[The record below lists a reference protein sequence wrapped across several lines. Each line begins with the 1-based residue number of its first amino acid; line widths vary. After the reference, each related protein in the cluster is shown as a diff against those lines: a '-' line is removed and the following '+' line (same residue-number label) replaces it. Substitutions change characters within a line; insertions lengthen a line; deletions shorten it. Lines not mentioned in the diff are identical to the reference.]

1 MSSVSDN
8 TQQEPHDPR
17 SETHE
22 PGSVMSAPLRMV
34 TVGLLLSV
42 GIVAFDGL
50 GVTTALPRIADEL
63 DGLGTYGWAVSALM
77 LASVVGTVIGGY
89 IADRRG
95 PKAPYI
101 VGFIVFI
108 VGLVLSATATT
119 WTLFLL
125 GRVVQGLGV
134 GAIMSMAYVFVAI
147 VYPQCLQAR
156 ALALLSGA
164 WIAPALIGPV
174 ASSALAEFSSWRI
187 LFVILVPLVLVAG
200 IVTLRGLPPLGTG
213 NARADNKLLHQ
224 LAFSTGLA
232 IGSAVLLA
240 GLEQDNPAVIAAMVF
255 FGAAVMLISLRQV
268 TPKGTLTV
276 RRGVPAGIVT
286 RATLSVS
293 FFGIETFLPLA
304 MTELRGASL
313 MVAGLALAAGALVWV
328 GGSMAQSRHEMRKG
342 PATRRRDTV
351 LGVVTMAVGI
361 TVISVTLLSDSTPIY
376 LAIIGWIIG
385 GFGMGVAY
393 NASTTETFSETEPE
407 AIGEM
412 SGTIQMAQTL
422 GTAVI
427 AGAGT
432 AVISAARASSGGL
445 ETGMTAIFTVT
456 AFFALATIPAALR
469 IRRHNTDP
477 LTSGTEKAEP

>member
-1 MSSVSDN
+1 MSDS
-8 TQQEPHDPR
+8 
-17 SETHE
+17 THQDSPGTTLEATE
-22 PGSVMSAPLRMV
+22 PGSVMAPPLRMV
-34 TVGLLLSV
+34 TIGLLLSV

-63 DGLGTYGWAVSALM
+63 GGLGTYGWAVSALM

-147 VYPQCLQAR
+147 VYPQALQAR

-164 WIAPALIGPV
+164 WTVPALVGPM
-174 ASSALAEFSSWRI
+174 ASSALAEFASWRI
-187 LFVILVPLVLVAG
+187 LFLILVPLVLFAG
-200 IVTLRGLPPLGTG
+200 TVTLRGLPPLGTG
-213 NARADNKLLHQ
+213 NARASNNVVRQ
-224 LAFSTGLA
+224 LVFSIGLA

-240 GLEQDNPAVIAAMVF
+240 GLEQDNPAVVAAMVLL
-255 FGAAVMLISLRQV
+255 GAVVMILTLRQV
-268 TPKGTLTV
+268 TPEGTLSV
-276 RRGVPAGIVT
+276 RRGVPAGIVA

-313 MVAGLALAAGALVWV
+313 MVAGLGLAAGALVWV

-351 LGVVTMAVGI
+351 LGLVTLAVGI
-361 TVISVTLLSDSTPIY
+361 TTIAVTLLSDSIPIY
-376 LAIIGWIIG
+376 IAIIGWIIG
-385 GFGMGVAY
+385 GFGMGLAY
-393 NASTTETFSETEPE
+393 NASTTETFSEAEPE

-427 AGAGT
+427 AGTGT
-432 AVISAARASSGGL
+432 ALISATQASSGGL
-445 ETGMTAIFTVT
+445 TTGMTAIFAVT
-456 AFFALATIPAALR
+456 ALFALAAIPAALR
-469 IRRHNTDP
+469 IRRHAPGTPTPGTDR
-477 LTSGTEKAEP
+477 AEP